1 MSDREI
7 REAERRCLDDP
18 DDLDADLHRIALLR
32 RAHRLP
38 FRRIHT
44 AARLLDPVALQVMA
58 PAVTR
63 PIYMAVDP
71 LGTPWLRPNA
81 IDRATHPLRIVECA
95 ALALHALEY
104 VVACSLPPAP
114 PFQPLVF
121 ADLARAWIRRPI
133 RQNLHPL
140 QYFDVYN
147 PFPPK
152 HPHYRVASCLIC
164 THTYFCISRTPH
176 ILAGCL
182 QYLDRLH
189 PVAIGRLCADL
200 LLLRPRS
207 VYARI
212 LRDPQ
217 PKGPAP

>member
-44 AARLLDPVALQVMA
+44 AARLLDPVALQVVA

-63 PIYMAVDP
+63 PIHMAVDP

-81 IDRATHPLRIVECA
+81 IDRATHPLRIVERA
-95 ALALHALEY
+95 ALALH
-104 VVACSLPPAP
+104 VVESCIDSPLAEAFAR
-114 PFQPLVF
+114 PFVH
-121 ADLARAWIRRPI
+121 RCRVWIRRPI
-133 RQNLHPL
+133 LQHLRAVTFDDPPYPL
-140 QYFDVYN
+140 LPLFDIV
-147 PFPPK
+147 
-152 HPHYRVASCLIC
+152 VAAHAYIRISRSPSCLLQSLR
-164 THTYFCISRTPH
+164 Y
-176 ILAGCL
+176 LAFRSL
-182 QYLDRLH
+182 RPL
-189 PVAIGRLCADL
+189 LCDL

-212 LRDPQ
+212 LRDPP